1 MKIAVK
7 GMHCASCST
16 RIEKVLSSVEGVN
29 KAAVNLA
36 TESMELEWEET
47 VVDLDEIEARVK
59 GLGFELD
66 IPEEKNDVRLELAL
80 EGMHCASCSS
90 RIEKVVSGLNGVI
103 SVGVNLATNTG
114 LVVYQKDM
122 VSARTIKETI
132 KGLGFE
138 ASTLSGQ
145 TDRLAQS
152 QEENRRRLEVMRKK
166 S

>member
-16 RIEKVLSSVEGVN
+16 RIEKVLSSVEGVS
-29 KAAVNLA
+29 KAVVNLA

-47 VVDLDEIEARVK
+47 VVDLDTIEARVK
-59 GLGFELD
+59 ELGFEFD

-90 RIEKVVSGLNGVI
+90 RIEKVVSELVGVI
-103 SVGVNLATNTG
+103 SVSVNLATNTG
-114 LVVYQKDM
+114 LVVFQKDQ

-152 QEENRRRLEVMRKK
+152 QEENQRRLDAMRKN
-166 S
+166 